1 MLDILIYMQKHLTI
15 KTKTRSMRSDTDF
28 RAFSKK
34 KSAGKR
40 DVDIVFSR

>member
-34 KSAGKR
+34 SAGKR